1 MVEIGSPFKSTTEF
15 AKKYL
20 VGICLIVS
28 LIILST
34 FWGFNFRSNELF
46 REQLINQGR
55 SFFQEIV
62 VTRLWIAQH
71 GGVYVKMRPGEEG
84 NPYLKI
90 IPNLKVV
97 IKDES
102 GESYTLKNP
111 ALVTREISRLAGEK
125 GIFKF
130 NITSLKPIN
139 PANVP
144 DPFEKEALNAFDLGA
159 GERHGFEDSSQGQV
173 FRYMAPLI
181 VEDSCLKCHSSQGY
195 KKGDVRG
202 GISVTIPA
210 DNIIRQIT
218 KNRLYLTVLAF
229 GIVLIIILIVYFIA
243 NFFIKDLRYAEK
255 LLVDM
260 ASKDFLTGLLNRREA
275 YRIIEGELIRTTRLN
290 RPLSVIM
297 ADIDHFKNINDTYGH
312 LSGDMVLKSLSG
324 LLMKTVREYDIL
336 CRYGGE
342 EFVIVT
348 PETNEQQAQDL
359 AERIRQRIE
368 ATGIPLD
375 GQRDLKITVSLG
387 VTQYRPGEK
396 IEALISRADQ
406 GLYEAKQ
413 TGRNRICT
421 T

>member
-1 MVEIGSPFKSTTEF
+1 MTERGFSFRSTTEF
-15 AKKYL
+15 AKRYL
-20 VGICLIVS
+20 IGICLVVS

-46 REQLINQGR
+46 RERLINEGR

-71 GGVYVKMRPGEEG
+71 GGVYVKMSQGVEV
-84 NPYLKI
+84 NPYLSM
-90 IPNLKVV
+90 IPDLRVV
-97 IKDES
+97 IKDEK

-111 ALVTREISRLAGEK
+111 ALVTREISRLASEK

-144 DPFEKEALNAFDLGA
+144 DPFEREALNTFNMGVK
-159 GERHGFEDSSQGQV
+159 ERHAFEDSSQGKV

-181 VEDSCLKCHSSQGY
+181 AEDSCLKCHAFQGY

-210 DNIIRQIT
+210 ENIIRQID
-218 KNRLYLTVLAF
+218 KNRIYLTLSAV
-229 GIVLIIILIVYFIA
+229 GIVLIIILIVYFIS
-243 NFFIKDLRYAEK
+243 NFFMKDLRIAEQ

-260 ASKDFLTGLLNRREA
+260 ASKDFLTGILNRREA
-275 YRIIEGELIRTTRLN
+275 FRRIEAELQRTTRLD
-290 RPLSVIM
+290 RALSVIM
-297 ADIDHFKNINDTYGH
+297 TDIDHFKKINDTYGH
-312 LSGDMVLKSLSG
+312 LSGDIVLKTLSG

-348 PETNEQQAQDL
+348 PETNEQQAKEL
-359 AERIRQRIE
+359 AERIRKRIE
-368 ATGIPLD
+368 DTAIPLE
-375 GQRDLKITVSLG
+375 GQPDLKITASLG
-387 VTQYRPGEK
+387 VSQYRPGEK
-396 IEALISRADQ
+396 IEDLISRADQ

-413 TGRNRICT
+413 TGRNRVCKV
-421 T
+421 